1 MYKLMPSCF
10 DLINKINVIGLMGG
24 CGRGGIILIM
34 SLKRIKKCCFLEQ
47 YFNF

>member
-10 DLINKINVIGLMGG
+10 DLINKINVIGLIGG

-34 SLKRIKKCCFLEQ
+34 SLKMRDAVFWNSILV
-47 YFNF
+47 